1 MADKTS
7 TAVAYRGTGKRKNSV
22 ARVILVPG
30 AGTVTINGR
39 TLDDYFPRKT
49 LQSIAT
55 APLVVT
61 GTEGSF
67 DVRARISGGGVSGQA
82 GALRHGISR
91 ALLEADSELRVD
103 LKKQGFLTRDDREV
117 ERKKAGLKKARSSE
131 SASEAPAICRGE
143 APRPDRKPHR
153 RRSERARRSCPRYRS
168 RPAGRLRSTAASCA
182 GNSRP
187 GCVR

>member
-1 MADKTS
+1 VAAKTD

-30 AGTVTINGR
+30 EGQVTINGR

-61 GTEGSF
+61 GTQGSF
-67 DVRARISGGGVSGQA
+67 DVRARIAGGGVSGQA

-91 ALLEADSELRVD
+91 ALLEADAELRND

-117 ERKKAGLKKARSSE
+117 ERKKAGLKKARK
-131 SASEAPAICRGE
+131 
-143 APRPDRKPHR
+143 RPQFSKR
-153 RRSERARRSCPRYRS
+153 
-168 RPAGRLRSTAASCA
+168 
-182 GNSRP
+182 
-187 GCVR
+187 